1 MHNIIATFS
10 DMETLRGAID
20 RLQQEADVTKARMH
34 LKASHDTEFLAQSGP
49 SQPRPGQPGYEA
61 QGVLESFGSFWATL
75 FESHTDESGIYA
87 ESLRRGSS
95 LLMVEAGSDE
105 EAGRIRR
112 LLRDCGAR
120 DIEEDAASWRTE
132 GWHSPR

>member
-10 DMETLRGAID
+10 DMETLRSAIE
-20 RLQQEADVTKARMH
+20 RVQREAAVPKARMH

-61 QGVLESFGSFWATL
+61 QGVLESFGSFWANL
-75 FESHTDESGIYA
+75 LESHTDESGIYA
-87 ESLRRGSS
+87 ETLRRGSS
-95 LLMVEAGSDE
+95 LLMVEADSDE
-105 EAGRIRR
+105 EAGRVRR

-120 DIEEDAASWRTE
+120 DIEEDAAAWRTQ
-132 GWHSPR
+132 GWDTPR